1 MTPDGQTTAQLAT
14 FDPPLA
20 EAVLT
25 VLSGAGFEATLE
37 PLGHDEVEVRVPAA
51 RRAEALAVLAD
62 RMEEIHDLVAEPGT
76 ATVTPVPLTDRYD
89 QTDDEDGP
97 PIFLERLRRMSL
109 GVVVLLAPLLV
120 ISLSGVN
127 LPIGYALALFVVGL
141 VAVVYWRNRN
151 QA

>member
-20 EAVLT
+20 EAVLA
-25 VLSGAGFEATLE
+25 VLSGAGFEASLE
-37 PLGHDEVEVRVPAA
+37 PLDHDEVEVRVPAA
-51 RRAEALAVLAD
+51 RRAEALALLAD
-62 RMEEIHDLVAEPGT
+62 RMEEIHDRVAEPGT
-76 ATVTPVPLTDRYD
+76 TTVTPVPPTDRYD
-89 QTDDEDGP
+89 RTDDEDGP

-120 ISLSGVN
+120 ISLAGVN

-151 QA
+151 EA